1 MALKATGP
9 GLLHKSEVGG
19 VRLDL
24 LAGGGVGRAFA
35 SMATALGPTMDGA
48 VVQPMARPGVET
60 IAGFLQDPAFGPL
73 VLFGLGGR
81 AVELLGDHST
91 RLAPL
96 TGLDARELVLSLRGA
111 PLLTGYRG
119 SAPVD
124 VEVLV
129 DLVLRLGRLA
139 EDLPEL
145 AEGDCN
151 PVIATPQGVTVVDAR
166 FRVRPWSP
174 VLDDRRRLT

>member
-1 MALKATGP
+1 
-9 GLLHKSEVGG
+9 
-19 VRLDL
+19 VRLDVL
-24 LAGGGVGRAFA
+24 GGGDVGRAFSA
-35 SMATALGPTMDGA
+35 MAEALGPAMEGA
-48 VVQPMARPGVET
+48 VVQPMAGPGVET

-81 AVELLGDHST
+81 AVELLGDHGT

-96 TGLDARELVLSLRGA
+96 TERDARELVLSLRGA

-119 SAPVD
+119 STPVD
-124 VEVLV
+124 VDALV

-139 EDLPEL
+139 EDLPDL

-151 PVIATPQGVTVVDAR
+151 PVVATPEGVTVVDAR
-166 FRVRPWSP
+166 FRVRPHAP
-174 VLDDRRRLT
+174 TPDDRRRLS